1 MNKIVKGF
9 YRAYQFI
16 MSLAVPLL
24 PWKDTKL
31 ISRPG
36 SIANVPNILKKEG
49 IHTLFIATT
58 KGTLKRGYLNGI
70 LDEFR
75 GMGIKY
81 HIFSNINPDP
91 TISSIEEGVAEYNSH
106 NCNGILAVG
115 GGSVIDCSKVIGAR
129 AVKPSISVAEMK
141 GILKIRKK
149 LPTFIAVPTTAGT
162 GSECTLAAVITDEKT
177 HYKYP
182 INDPCLLPDY
192 AILDGELTKDL
203 PPHLTAQTGMDA
215 MTHSTEA
222 YINKF
227 SSKESKS
234 NAIKS
239 LTLIHS
245 NLLKAYNDGNDIEAR
260 QNMLE
265 ASFYAGRAFT
275 KAYVGYVH
283 AIGHAIG
290 GIYGMPH
297 GLTMAILLPKVLRK
311 YRTKA
316 EKSLSEIAIDL
327 GESPSLSPKELSQ
340 RFIALVEGYNTA
352 MEIPDNV
359 ASLSKSDYGEIARRT
374 LKEANPL
381 YPVPEIWSEKE
392 IFEVL
397 DEMR

>member
-1 MNKIVKGF
+1 MNKIFKGF
-9 YRAYQFI
+9 YRVYQFI

-31 ISRPG
+31 LSSPG
-36 SIANVPNILKKEG
+36 SIANVPDILKKEG
-49 IHTLFIATT
+49 VHTLFIATT
-58 KGTLKRGYLNGI
+58 KGTLKRGYLNGF
-70 LDEFR
+70 LDELQ

-91 TISSIEEGVAEYNSH
+91 TISSIEEGVAEYKAQ

-129 AVKPSISVAEMK
+129 AVKPNMSVAKMK

-149 LPTFIAVPTTAGT
+149 LPTFIAMPTTAGT
-162 GSECTLAAVITDEKT
+162 GSECTLAAVITDEKK

-234 NAIKS
+234 YAIKS
-239 LTLIHS
+239 LKLIHS
-245 NLLKAYNDGNDIEAR
+245 NLLKAYNEGHDIEAR
-260 QNMLE
+260 QNMLD
-265 ASFYAGRAFT
+265 ASFYAGKAFT

-311 YRTKA
+311 YDTKA
-316 EKSLSEIAIDL
+316 EKSLSELAIAL
-327 GESPSLSPKELSQ
+327 GEDSALSTKELSQ
-340 RFIALVEGYNTA
+340 RFIALVESYNRA
-352 MEIPDNV
+352 MGIPDNV
-359 ASLSKSDYGEIARRT
+359 SSLSKSDYDEIARRV

-381 YPVPEIWSEKE
+381 YPVPENWSKKE

-397 DEMR
+397 DEVN

>member
-9 YRAYQFI
+9 CRAYQFI

-24 PWKDTKL
+24 PWKDSKL
-31 ISRPG
+31 ISSPG

-49 IHTLFIATT
+49 VHTLFVATT
-58 KGTLKRGYLNGI
+58 KGTVKRGYLNEI
-70 LDEFR
+70 FNELHD
-75 GMGIKY
+75 MGIKY
-81 HIFSNINPDP
+81 YIFSNITPDP

-106 NCNGILAVG
+106 NCNAILAVG
-115 GGSVIDCSKVIGAR
+115 GGSVIDCSKIIGAR
-129 AVKPSISVAEMK
+129 VVKPSMSVAEMK

-222 YINKF
+222 YINRF

-245 NLLKAYNDGNDIEAR
+245 NLLKAYNNGHDIEAR

-265 ASFYAGRAFT
+265 ASFYAGKAFT

-311 YRTKA
+311 YDTNA
-316 EKSLSEIAIDL
+316 EKSLSELAITL
-327 GESPSLSPKELSQ
+327 GESPSLSTKELSQ
-340 RFIALVEGYNTA
+340 RFIALVESYNRV
-352 MEIPDNV
+352 MGIPDNV
-359 ASLSKSDYGEIARRT
+359 SSLSRSDYEEIARRA

-397 DEMR
+397 DEVR